1 MAPGR
6 ASVSIR
12 TSHVTLKEKAV
23 EVAKSAVLGSVF
35 VCHRAC
41 CTPDLD
47 LSVLINQ

>member
-6 ASVSIR
+6 ASANIR

-23 EVAKSAVLGSVF
+23 EVAESAVLGGVF

-41 CTPDLD
+41 CTTDLD
-47 LSVLINQ
+47 LGVLIYM